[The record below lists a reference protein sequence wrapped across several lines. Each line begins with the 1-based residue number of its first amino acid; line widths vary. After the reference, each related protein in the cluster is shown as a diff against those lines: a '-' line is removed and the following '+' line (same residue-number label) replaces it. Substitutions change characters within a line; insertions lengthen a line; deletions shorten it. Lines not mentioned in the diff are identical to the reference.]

1 MSLQK
6 NKHKPQDQHSQRH
19 LLGKSKRLVVKIGS
33 ALLTD
38 NGKGLDL
45 SAMAQWVDQMAQ
57 LRQQGVELV
66 LVSSGAVAEGMSR
79 LGLKQ
84 RPEQMHTLQAAAAVG
99 QMGLVQAYEAQFQ
112 RHKLHTAQILLTH
125 DDLSNRKRYLNARN
139 TLLALLELGVIPVV
153 NENDTVVTD
162 EIRFGDNDT
171 LAALVTNLIQADG
184 MIILTDQAGMY
195 ERDPR
200 EDPAAAIIHEARAND
215 KSLSRMATGS
225 KNGLG
230 RGGMSTKVAAAVLAA
245 RSGSF
250 TVIAGGRESDVL
262 NRLFAGE
269 DLGTLL
275 TADEEPLATRKQWLA
290 GHLQMRGELVLD
302 EGAVKVLK
310 SSGKSLLAVGVKSV
324 SGQFERGEMVVC
336 LDESGDRIAC
346 GLINYSSQ
354 ATAKIAGQSSDKI
367 STILGYCEEPEL
379 IHRDNIVVF

>member
-1 MSLQK
+1 MSSQK
-6 NKHKPQDQHSQRH
+6 KRH
-19 LLGKSKRLVVKIGS
+19 LLAKSKRLVVKIGS

-45 SAMAQWVDQMAQ
+45 AAMARWVDQMAQ

-84 RPEQMHTLQAAAAVG
+84 RPHQMHTLQAAAAVG
-99 QMGLVQAYEAQFQ
+99 QMGLVQAYEAQFK
-112 RHKLHTAQILLTH
+112 RHKFHTAQILLTH

-200 EDPAAAIIHEARAND
+200 EDPTAVIIHEARAND
-215 KSLSRMATGS
+215 KSLVRMATGS

-250 TVIAGGRESDVL
+250 TVIAGGRESDIL

-269 DLGTLL
+269 QLGTLL
-275 TADEEPLATRKQWLA
+275 TADEEPLAARKQWLA

-310 SSGKSLLAVGVKSV
+310 NSGKSLLAVGVKSV
-324 SGQFERGEMVVC
+324 RGQFERGEMVVC
-336 LDESGDRIAC
+336 LDEAGERIAC